1 MDEMDEMAKQ
11 EMAMI
16 WDHYTN
22 ESVTRLEL

>member
-22 ESVTRLEL
+22 ESVTRLET